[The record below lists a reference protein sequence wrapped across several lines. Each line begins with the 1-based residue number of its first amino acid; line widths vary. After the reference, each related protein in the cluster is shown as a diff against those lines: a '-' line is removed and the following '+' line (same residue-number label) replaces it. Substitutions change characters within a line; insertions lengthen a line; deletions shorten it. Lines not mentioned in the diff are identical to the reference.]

1 MTQPHTA
8 AVAFLQNF
16 SMSIKIRNRLIA
28 LSCFLL
34 FVAIGITYFWNNVS
48 QKPFAI
54 ILFVGDGM
62 SPSTLTATRLYD
74 GGADNRLAIEEFPNL
89 ALTRTYGNDFAVP
102 DTASAATALATGERV
117 NHQSLAID
125 INGKQLPSL
134 LEEAV
139 AKNRAVGLLSTGS
152 LTGESAAAF
161 YAKSLNPEDQASTAT
176 QLLTHTPID
185 LLIGGGKKYFSSS
198 YPEKKN
204 APQEAS
210 LSEQLSTKGY
220 SIIKNTEEWNTL
232 PSWKSTPILALLA
245 EDDFNFHDT
254 SKGQSAQ
261 PSLPDLVKRSIQQLQ
276 HSRHGYLLIVD
287 DALIAK
293 AAVAN
298 KGEQLFHEILQF
310 DQAIATAKQ
319 YAGPNALIVVTGKQ
333 NLGGLRMNGTP
344 FRNDKGVAV
353 LGLNAQGAPSITWSS
368 GPGHNVSSDGNKEN
382 NSILAE
388 PTCFSTPMPLGIA
401 TDTITL
407 GMGPGSEQVHGFI
420 DLTTVHDIIKKQ
432 L

>member
-1 MTQPHTA
+1 MT
-8 AVAFLQNF
+8 
-16 SMSIKIRNRLIA
+16 MKIRNRLIA

-34 FVAIGITYFWNNVS
+34 FVAIGATYFWKSGS
-48 QKPFAI
+48 QQPFAI

-74 GGADNRLAIEEFPNL
+74 GGADDRLALEEFPNL

-125 INGKQLPSL
+125 VNGKPLVSL
-134 LEEAV
+134 LEEA
-139 AKNRAVGLLSTGS
+139 ASNNRAVGLLSTGS

-161 YAKSLNPEDQASTAT
+161 YAKSLNPQDQTAT
-176 QLLTHTPID
+176 AVQLLAHTPID
-185 LLIGGGKKYFSSS
+185 LLIGGGRKYFSS
-198 YPEKKN
+198 PHTEKKN
-204 APQEAS
+204 PEPS
-210 LSEQLSTKGY
+210 LLEQLSTKGY
-220 SIIKNTEEWNTL
+220 SVVKNNEEWNAL
-232 PSWKSTPILALLA
+232 PSWKSSPILALLA
-245 EDDFNFHDT
+245 EDDFAFHDT
-254 SKGQSAQ
+254 SKGENAQ
-261 PSLPDLVKRSIQQLQ
+261 PSLADLVKQSIQRLQ

-293 AAVAN
+293 AAATN

-353 LGLNAQGAPSITWSS
+353 LGVNAQGAPSLTWSS

-382 NSILAE
+382 SSILAE
-388 PTCFSTPMPLGIA
+388 PSSFNTPAALGIA

-407 GMGPGSEQVHGFI
+407 GMGPGSEQIHGFI
-420 DLTTVHDIIKKQ
+420 DLTTVHDVIKKE

>member
-1 MTQPHTA
+1 MT
-8 AVAFLQNF
+8 
-16 SMSIKIRNRLIA
+16 MKIRNRLIA

-34 FVAIGITYFWNNVS
+34 FVAIGATYFWKNNS
-48 QKPFAI
+48 QKPFAV

-74 GGADNRLAIEEFPNL
+74 GGADDRLALEEFPNL

-125 INGKQLPSL
+125 VNGKPLVSL
-134 LEEAV
+134 LEEA
-139 AKNRAVGLLSTGS
+139 ASNNRAVGLLSTGS

-161 YAKSLNPEDQASTAT
+161 YAKSLSPQDQTAT
-176 QLLTHTPID
+176 AAQLLAHTPID
-185 LLIGGGKKYFSSS
+185 LLIGGGKKYFSS
-198 YPEKKN
+198 PHAEKKN
-204 APQEAS
+204 PQPS
-210 LSEQLSTKGY
+210 LLEQLSTKGY
-220 SIIKNTEEWNTL
+220 SVVKNNDEWNAL
-232 PSWKSTPILALLA
+232 PSWKSSPILALLA
-245 EDDFNFHDT
+245 EEDFAFHDT
-254 SKGQSAQ
+254 SKGESAQ
-261 PSLPDLVKRSIQQLQ
+261 PSLADLVKQSIQRLQ

-293 AAVAN
+293 AAAVN

-353 LGLNAQGAPSITWSS
+353 LGVNAQGAPSLTWSS

-382 NSILAE
+382 SSILAE
-388 PTCFSTPMPLGIA
+388 PSSFNTPAALGIA

-407 GMGPGSEQVHGFI
+407 GMGPGSEQIHGFI
-420 DLTTVHDIIKKQ
+420 DLTTVHEIIKKE

>member
-1 MTQPHTA
+1 M
-8 AVAFLQNF
+8 
-16 SMSIKIRNRLIA
+16 KIRNRLIA

-34 FVAIGITYFWNNVS
+34 FVAIGATYFWKNNS
-48 QKPFAI
+48 QKPFAV

-74 GGADNRLAIEEFPNL
+74 GGADDRLALEEFPNL
-89 ALTRTYGNDFAVP
+89 ALTRTHGNDFAVP

-125 INGKQLPSL
+125 VNGKPLVSL
-134 LEEAV
+134 LEEA
-139 AKNRAVGLLSTGS
+139 ASNNRAVGLLSTGS

-161 YAKSLNPEDQASTAT
+161 YAKSLSPQDQTAT
-176 QLLTHTPID
+176 AAQLLAHTPID
-185 LLIGGGKKYFSSS
+185 LLIGGGKKYFSS
-198 YPEKKN
+198 PHAEKKN
-204 APQEAS
+204 SEPS
-210 LSEQLSTKGY
+210 LLEQLSTKGY
-220 SIIKNTEEWNTL
+220 SVVKNNDEWNAL
-232 PSWKSTPILALLA
+232 PSWKSSPILALLA
-245 EDDFNFHDT
+245 EEDFAFHDT
-254 SKGQSAQ
+254 SKGESAQ
-261 PSLPDLVKRSIQQLQ
+261 PSLADLVKQSIQRLQ

-293 AAVAN
+293 AAATN

-353 LGLNAQGAPSITWSS
+353 LGVNAQGAPSLTWSS

-382 NSILAE
+382 SSILGE
-388 PTCFSTPMPLGIA
+388 PSSFNTPTALGIA

-407 GMGPGSEQVHGFI
+407 GMGPGSEQIHGFI
-420 DLTTVHDIIKKQ
+420 DLTTVHEIIKKE

>member
-1 MTQPHTA
+1 M
-8 AVAFLQNF
+8 
-16 SMSIKIRNRLIA
+16 KIRNRLIA

-34 FVAIGITYFWNNVS
+34 FVAIGATYFWKNNS

-74 GGADNRLAIEEFPNL
+74 GGADDRLSLEEFPNL

-125 INGKQLPSL
+125 VNGKPLVSL
-134 LEEAV
+134 LEEA
-139 AKNRAVGLLSTGS
+139 ASNNRAVGLLSTGS

-161 YAKSLNPEDQASTAT
+161 YAKSLSPQDQTAT
-176 QLLTHTPID
+176 AAQLLAHTPID
-185 LLIGGGKKYFSSS
+185 LLIGGGKKYFSHA
-198 YPEKKN
+198 EKKN
-204 APQEAS
+204 AAAEPS
-210 LSEQLSTKGY
+210 LLEQLSTKGY
-220 SIIKNTEEWNTL
+220 SVVKNNDEWNAL
-232 PSWKSTPILALLA
+232 PSWKPAPILALLA
-245 EDDFNFHDT
+245 EDDFDFHDT
-254 SKGQSAQ
+254 SKGESAQ
-261 PSLPDLVKRSIQQLQ
+261 PSLADLVKQSIQRLQ

-293 AAVAN
+293 AAATN

-353 LGLNAQGAPSITWSS
+353 LGVNAQGAPSLTWSS

-382 NSILAE
+382 SSILGE
-388 PTCFSTPMPLGIA
+388 PSSFNTPTALGIA

-407 GMGPGSEQVHGFI
+407 GMGLGSEQIHGFI
-420 DLTTVHDIIKKQ
+420 DLTTVHEIIKKE

>member
-1 MTQPHTA
+1 M
-8 AVAFLQNF
+8 
-16 SMSIKIRNRLIA
+16 KIRNRLIA

-34 FVAIGITYFWNNVS
+34 FVAMGAAYFWKSSS
-48 QKPFAI
+48 QQPFAV

-62 SPSTLTATRLYD
+62 SPSILTATRLYD
-74 GGADNRLAIEEFPNL
+74 GGADDRLTLEEFPNL

-125 INGKQLPSL
+125 VNGKPLVSL
-134 LEEAV
+134 IEEA
-139 AKNRAVGLLSTGS
+139 ASDNRAVGLLSTGS

-161 YAKSLNPEDQASTAT
+161 YAKSLSPQDQSATAA

-185 LLIGGGKKYFSSS
+185 LLIGGGRKYFPSPH
-198 YPEKKN
+198 PEKKN
-204 APQEAS
+204 SEPS
-210 LSEQLSTKGY
+210 LLEQLTTKGY
-220 SIIKNTEEWNTL
+220 SVVKNNDEWNAL
-232 PSWKSTPILALLA
+232 PSWKSSPILALLA
-245 EDDFNFHDT
+245 EDDFAFHDT
-254 SKGQSAQ
+254 SKGESAQ
-261 PSLPDLVKRSIQQLQ
+261 PSLADLVKQSIQRLQ

-293 AAVAN
+293 AAAAN
-298 KGEQLFHEILQF
+298 KGEQLFHEVLQF
-310 DQAIATAKQ
+310 DQAVATAKQ

-353 LGLNAQGAPSITWSS
+353 LGVNAQGAPSLTWSS
-368 GPGHNVSSDGNKEN
+368 GPGHNVASDGNKEN
-382 NSILAE
+382 SSILAE
-388 PTCFSTPMPLGIA
+388 PTSFNTPTALGVA

-407 GMGPGSEQVHGFI
+407 GMGPGSEQLHGFI
-420 DLTTVHDIIKKQ
+420 DLTTVHDVIKKE

>member
-1 MTQPHTA
+1 M
-8 AVAFLQNF
+8 
-16 SMSIKIRNRLIA
+16 KIRNRLIA

-34 FVAIGITYFWNNVS
+34 FVAIGATYFWKSGS
-48 QKPFAI
+48 QQPFAI

-62 SPSTLTATRLYD
+62 SPSVLTATRLYD
-74 GGADNRLAIEEFPNL
+74 GGADDRLSLEEFPNL

-125 INGKQLPSL
+125 VNGKPLVSL
-134 LEEAV
+134 LEEA
-139 AKNRAVGLLSTGS
+139 ASNNRAVGLLSTGS

-161 YAKSLNPEDQASTAT
+161 YAKSLSPQDQTAT
-176 QLLTHTPID
+176 ASQLLAHTPID
-185 LLIGGGKKYFSSS
+185 LLIGGGKKYFSS
-198 YPEKKN
+198 PHTEKKN
-204 APQEAS
+204 PEPS
-210 LSEQLSTKGY
+210 LLEQLSTKGY
-220 SIIKNTEEWNTL
+220 SVVKNNDEWNAL
-232 PSWKSTPILALLA
+232 PSWKSSPILALLA
-245 EDDFNFHDT
+245 EDDFAFHDT
-254 SKGQSAQ
+254 SKGESAQ
-261 PSLPDLVKRSIQQLQ
+261 PSLADLVKQSIQRLQ

-293 AAVAN
+293 AAATN

-310 DQAIATAKQ
+310 DQAIAMAKQ

-353 LGLNAQGAPSITWSS
+353 LGVNAQGAPSLTWSS
-368 GPGHNVSSDGNKEN
+368 GPGHNVSSDGNKETS
-382 NSILAE
+382 SILAE
-388 PTCFSTPMPLGIA
+388 PSSFNTPAALGIA

-407 GMGPGSEQVHGFI
+407 GMGPGSEQIHGFI
-420 DLTTVHDIIKKQ
+420 DLTTIHDVIKKE

>member
-1 MTQPHTA
+1 MT
-8 AVAFLQNF
+8 
-16 SMSIKIRNRLIA
+16 MKIRNRLIA

-34 FVAIGITYFWNNVS
+34 FVAIGATYFWKNNS

-74 GGADNRLAIEEFPNL
+74 GGADDRLSLEEFPNL

-125 INGKQLPSL
+125 VNGKPLVSL
-134 LEEAV
+134 LEEA
-139 AKNRAVGLLSTGS
+139 ASNNRAVGLLSTGS

-161 YAKSLNPEDQASTAT
+161 YAKSLSPQDQTAT
-176 QLLTHTPID
+176 AAQLLAHTPID
-185 LLIGGGKKYFSSS
+185 LLIGGGKKYFSHA
-198 YPEKKN
+198 EKKN
-204 APQEAS
+204 AAAEPS
-210 LSEQLSTKGY
+210 LLEQLSTKGY
-220 SIIKNTEEWNTL
+220 SVVKNNDEWNAL
-232 PSWKSTPILALLA
+232 PSWKPAPILALLA
-245 EDDFNFHDT
+245 EDDFDFHDT
-254 SKGQSAQ
+254 SKGESAQ
-261 PSLPDLVKRSIQQLQ
+261 PSLADLVKQSIQRLQ

-293 AAVAN
+293 AAATN

-353 LGLNAQGAPSITWSS
+353 LGVNAQGAPSLTWSS

-382 NSILAE
+382 SSILGE
-388 PTCFSTPMPLGIA
+388 PSSFNTPTALGIA

-407 GMGPGSEQVHGFI
+407 GMGLGSEQIHGFI
-420 DLTTVHDIIKKQ
+420 DLTTVHEIIKKE

>member
-1 MTQPHTA
+1 MT
-8 AVAFLQNF
+8 
-16 SMSIKIRNRLIA
+16 MKIRNRLIA

-34 FVAIGITYFWNNVS
+34 FVAIGATYFWKSGS
-48 QKPFAI
+48 QQPFAI

-74 GGADNRLAIEEFPNL
+74 GGADDRLALEEFPNL

-125 INGKQLPSL
+125 VNGKPLVSL
-134 LEEAV
+134 LEEA
-139 AKNRAVGLLSTGS
+139 ASNNRAVGLLSTGS

-161 YAKSLNPEDQASTAT
+161 YAKSLNPQDQTAKAV
-176 QLLTHTPID
+176 QLLAHTPID
-185 LLIGGGKKYFSSS
+185 LLIGGGRKYFSS
-198 YPEKKN
+198 PHTEKKN
-204 APQEAS
+204 PEPS
-210 LSEQLSTKGY
+210 LLEQLSTKGY
-220 SIIKNTEEWNTL
+220 SVVKNNEEWNAL
-232 PSWKSTPILALLA
+232 PSWKSSPILALLA
-245 EDDFNFHDT
+245 EDDFAFHDT
-254 SKGQSAQ
+254 SKGENAQ
-261 PSLPDLVKRSIQQLQ
+261 PSLADLVKQSIQRLQ

-293 AAVAN
+293 AAATN

-353 LGLNAQGAPSITWSS
+353 LGVNAQGAPSLTWSS

-382 NSILAE
+382 SSILAE
-388 PTCFSTPMPLGIA
+388 PSSFNTPAALGIA

-407 GMGPGSEQVHGFI
+407 GMGPGSEQIHGFI
-420 DLTTVHDIIKKQ
+420 DLTTVHDVIKKE

>member
-1 MTQPHTA
+1 MT
-8 AVAFLQNF
+8 
-16 SMSIKIRNRLIA
+16 MKIRNRLIA

-34 FVAIGITYFWNNVS
+34 FVAMGAAYFWKSSS
-48 QKPFAI
+48 QQPFAI

-62 SPSTLTATRLYD
+62 SPSILTATRLYD
-74 GGADNRLAIEEFPNL
+74 GGADNRLALEEFPNL

-125 INGKQLPSL
+125 VNGKPLVSL
-134 LEEAV
+134 LEEA
-139 AKNRAVGLLSTGS
+139 ASNNRAVGLLSTGS

-161 YAKSLNPEDQASTAT
+161 YAKSLSPQDQTAT
-176 QLLTHTPID
+176 AAQLLAHTPID
-185 LLIGGGKKYFSSS
+185 LLIGGGKKYFLS
-198 YPEKKN
+198 PHTEKKN
-204 APQEAS
+204 APPEPS
-210 LSEQLSTKGY
+210 LLEQLNTKGY
-220 SIIKNTEEWNTL
+220 SVVKNNDEWNAL
-232 PSWKSTPILALLA
+232 PSWKSSPILALLA
-245 EDDFNFHDT
+245 EEDFAFHDT
-254 SKGQSAQ
+254 SKGESAQ
-261 PSLPDLVKRSIQQLQ
+261 PSLADLVKQSIQRLQ

-293 AAVAN
+293 AAATN

-319 YAGPNALIVVTGKQ
+319 YAGSNALIVVTGKQ

-353 LGLNAQGAPSITWSS
+353 LGVNAQGAPSLTWSS

-382 NSILAE
+382 SSILAE
-388 PTCFSTPMPLGIA
+388 PSSFNTPAALGVA
-401 TDTITL
+401 TDTMTF
-407 GMGPGSEQVHGFI
+407 GMGPGSEQIHGFI
-420 DLTTVHDIIKKQ
+420 NLTTVHDVIKKE

>member
-1 MTQPHTA
+1 
-8 AVAFLQNF
+8 
-16 SMSIKIRNRLIA
+16 MSIKIRNRLIA

-34 FVAIGITYFWNNVS
+34 FIAIGTTYFWNSSS

-62 SPSTLTATRLYD
+62 SPSILTATRLYD
-74 GGADNRLAIEEFPNL
+74 GGADNRLALEEFPNL

-125 INGKQLPSL
+125 INGKPLISL
-134 LEEAV
+134 VEEA
-139 AKNRAVGLLSTGS
+139 ASKNRAVGLLSTGA

-161 YAKSLNPEDQASTAT
+161 FAKSLTPQDQTAVAS
-176 QLLTHTPID
+176 QLLNHPPID
-185 LLIGGGKKYFSSS
+185 LLIGGGRKYFTPHTKSTS
-198 YPEKKN
+198 
-204 APQEAS
+204 
-210 LSEQLSTKGY
+210 SEQPPSLLDQLSKKGY
-220 SIIKNTEEWNTL
+220 NVLKSLDEWNAL
-232 PSWKSTPILALLA
+232 PSWKSSPTLALFA
-245 EDDFNFHDT
+245 EDDFSFYDP
-254 SKGQSAQ
+254 SKGETSQ
-261 PSLPDLVKRSIQQLQ
+261 PSLAELVKQSIEHLQ

-293 AAVAN
+293 AAGMN

-310 DQAIATAKQ
+310 DQAVAIARQ
-319 YAGPNALIVVTGKQ
+319 YAGPNALVVIAGKQ

-353 LGLNAQGAPSITWSS
+353 LGFNAQGAPAITWSS
-368 GPGHNVSSDGNKEN
+368 GPGYNLVSDSTKE
-382 NSILAE
+382 SGSVLAE
-388 PTCFSTPMPLGIA
+388 PSAFNTTTALGIA
-401 TDTITL
+401 SDTVTL
-407 GMGPGSEQVHGFI
+407 GVGPGSQQIHGFI
-420 DLTTVHDIIKKQ
+420 DLTTVHDIIQKE

>member
-1 MTQPHTA
+1 MT
-8 AVAFLQNF
+8 
-16 SMSIKIRNRLIA
+16 MKIRNRLIA

-34 FVAIGITYFWNNVS
+34 FVAIGATYFWKNNS
-48 QKPFAI
+48 QKPFAV

-74 GGADNRLAIEEFPNL
+74 GGADDRLALEEFPNL

-125 INGKQLPSL
+125 VNGKPLVSL
-134 LEEAV
+134 LEEA
-139 AKNRAVGLLSTGS
+139 ASNNRAVGLLSTGS

-161 YAKSLNPEDQASTAT
+161 YAKSLSPQDQTAT
-176 QLLTHTPID
+176 AAQLLAHTPID
-185 LLIGGGKKYFSSS
+185 LLIGGGKKYFSS
-198 YPEKKN
+198 PHAEKKN
-204 APQEAS
+204 PQPS
-210 LSEQLSTKGY
+210 LLEQLSTKGY
-220 SIIKNTEEWNTL
+220 SVVKNNDEWNAL
-232 PSWKSTPILALLA
+232 PSWKTSPILALLA
-245 EDDFNFHDT
+245 EEDFAFHDT
-254 SKGQSAQ
+254 SKGESAQ
-261 PSLPDLVKRSIQQLQ
+261 PSLADLVKQSIQRLQ

-293 AAVAN
+293 AAAVN

-353 LGLNAQGAPSITWSS
+353 LGVNAQGAPSLTWSS

-382 NSILAE
+382 SSILAE
-388 PTCFSTPMPLGIA
+388 PSSFNTPAALGIA

-407 GMGPGSEQVHGFI
+407 GMGPGSEQIHGFI
-420 DLTTVHDIIKKQ
+420 DLTTVHEIIKKE

>member
-1 MTQPHTA
+1 MT
-8 AVAFLQNF
+8 
-16 SMSIKIRNRLIA
+16 MKIRNRLIA

-34 FVAIGITYFWNNVS
+34 FVAIGATYFWKSGS
-48 QKPFAI
+48 QQPFAI

-74 GGADNRLAIEEFPNL
+74 GGADDRLALEEFPNL

-102 DTASAATALATGERV
+102 DTASAATTLATGERV

-125 INGKQLPSL
+125 VNGKPLLSL
-134 LEEAV
+134 LEEA
-139 AKNRAVGLLSTGS
+139 ASNNRAVGLLSTGS

-161 YAKSLNPEDQASTAT
+161 YAKSLSPQDQTAT
-176 QLLTHTPID
+176 AAQLLAHTPID
-185 LLIGGGKKYFSSS
+185 LLIGGGKKYFSS
-198 YPEKKN
+198 PHAEKKN
-204 APQEAS
+204 PEPS
-210 LSEQLSTKGY
+210 LLEQLSTKGY
-220 SIIKNTEEWNTL
+220 SVVKNNDEWNAL
-232 PSWKSTPILALLA
+232 PSWKSSPILALLA
-245 EDDFNFHDT
+245 EDDFAFHDP
-254 SKGQSAQ
+254 SKGESAQ
-261 PSLPDLVKRSIQQLQ
+261 PSLADLVKQSIQRLQ

-293 AAVAN
+293 AAATN

-310 DQAIATAKQ
+310 DQAIAMAKQ

-353 LGLNAQGAPSITWSS
+353 LGVNAQGAPSLTWSS

-382 NSILAE
+382 SSILAE
-388 PTCFSTPMPLGIA
+388 PSSFNTPAALGIA

-407 GMGPGSEQVHGFI
+407 GMGPGSEQIHGFI
-420 DLTTVHDIIKKQ
+420 DLTTVHDVIKKE

>member
-1 MTQPHTA
+1 M
-8 AVAFLQNF
+8 
-16 SMSIKIRNRLIA
+16 KIRNRLIA

-34 FVAIGITYFWNNVS
+34 FVAIGATYFWKNNS
-48 QKPFAI
+48 QKPFAV

-74 GGADNRLAIEEFPNL
+74 GGADDRLALEEFPNL

-125 INGKQLPSL
+125 VNGKPLVSL
-134 LEEAV
+134 LEEA
-139 AKNRAVGLLSTGS
+139 ASNNRTVGLLSTGS

-161 YAKSLNPEDQASTAT
+161 YAKSLSPQDQTAT
-176 QLLTHTPID
+176 AAQLLAHTPID
-185 LLIGGGKKYFSSS
+185 LLIGGGKKYFSS
-198 YPEKKN
+198 PHAEKKN
-204 APQEAS
+204 PEPS
-210 LSEQLSTKGY
+210 LLEQLSTKGY
-220 SIIKNTEEWNTL
+220 SVVKNNDEWNAL
-232 PSWKSTPILALLA
+232 PSWKSSPILALLA
-245 EDDFNFHDT
+245 EEDFAFHDT
-254 SKGQSAQ
+254 SKGESAQ
-261 PSLPDLVKRSIQQLQ
+261 PSLADLVKQSIQRLQ

-293 AAVAN
+293 AAAVN

-353 LGLNAQGAPSITWSS
+353 LGVNAQGAPSLTWSS

-382 NSILAE
+382 SSILAE
-388 PTCFSTPMPLGIA
+388 PSSFNTPAALGIA

-407 GMGPGSEQVHGFI
+407 GMGPGSQQIHGFI
-420 DLTTVHDIIKKQ
+420 DLTTVHEIIKKE

>member
-1 MTQPHTA
+1 M
-8 AVAFLQNF
+8 
-16 SMSIKIRNRLIA
+16 KIRNRLIA

-34 FVAIGITYFWNNVS
+34 FVAIGATYFWKSGS
-48 QKPFAI
+48 QQPFAI

-74 GGADNRLAIEEFPNL
+74 GGADDRLALEEFPNL

-125 INGKQLPSL
+125 VNGKPLVSL
-134 LEEAV
+134 LEEA
-139 AKNRAVGLLSTGS
+139 ASNNRAVGLLSTGS

-161 YAKSLNPEDQASTAT
+161 YAKSLNPQDQTAKAV
-176 QLLTHTPID
+176 QLLAHTPID
-185 LLIGGGKKYFSSS
+185 LLIGGGRKYFSS
-198 YPEKKN
+198 PHTEKKN
-204 APQEAS
+204 PEPS
-210 LSEQLSTKGY
+210 LLEQLSTKGY
-220 SIIKNTEEWNTL
+220 SVVKNNEEWNAL
-232 PSWKSTPILALLA
+232 PSWKSSPILALLA
-245 EDDFNFHDT
+245 EDDFAFHDT
-254 SKGQSAQ
+254 SKGENAQ
-261 PSLPDLVKRSIQQLQ
+261 PSLADLVKQSIQRLQ

-293 AAVAN
+293 AAATN

-353 LGLNAQGAPSITWSS
+353 LGVNAQGAPSLTWSS

-382 NSILAE
+382 SSILAE
-388 PTCFSTPMPLGIA
+388 PSSFNTPAALGIA

-407 GMGPGSEQVHGFI
+407 GMGPGSEQIHGFI
-420 DLTTVHDIIKKQ
+420 DLTTVHDVIKKE

>member
-1 MTQPHTA
+1 
-8 AVAFLQNF
+8 
-16 SMSIKIRNRLIA
+16 MSIKIRNRLIA

-34 FVAIGITYFWNNVS
+34 FIAIGATYFWNSAS

-62 SPSTLTATRLYD
+62 SPSMLTATRLYD
-74 GGADNRLAIEEFPNL
+74 GGADNRLALEEFPNL

-125 INGKQLPSL
+125 VNGKPLVSL
-134 LEEAV
+134 IEEA
-139 AKNRAVGLLSTGS
+139 ASKNRAVGLLSTGS

-161 YAKSLNPEDQASTAT
+161 FAKSLSPQDQTAT
-176 QLLTHTPID
+176 AAQLLTHAPID
-185 LLIGGGKKYFSSS
+185 LLIGGGRKYFSPH
-198 YPEKKN
+198 PEKKN
-204 APQEAS
+204 TPPEHP
-210 LSEQLSTKGY
+210 LLEQLSAKGY
-220 SIIKNTEEWNTL
+220 NVAKNLEEWNAL
-232 PSWKSTPILALLA
+232 PSWKSSPTLALFA
-245 EDDFNFHDT
+245 EEDFAFYDA
-254 SKGQSAQ
+254 SKVESPQ
-261 PSLPDLVKRSIQQLQ
+261 PSLADLVKQSIQRLQ

-293 AAVAN
+293 AAALN

-310 DQAIATAKQ
+310 DQAIAAARQ
-319 YAGPNALIVVTGKQ
+319 YTGPNALLVIAGKQ

-353 LGLNAQGAPSITWSS
+353 LGVNAQGAPSLTWSS
-368 GPGHNVSSDGNKEN
+368 GPGHNASSDANKEN

-388 PTCFSTPMPLGIA
+388 PSSFNTPNTFGIA

-407 GMGPGSEQVHGFI
+407 GMGPGSEQIHGFI
-420 DLTTVHDIIKKQ
+420 DLTTVHEVIKKQ